1 MDARKLNSP
10 EAQEVIRAADEAI
23 MSRDALAGEIE
34 QTVEDEK
41 NAPSPGEAL
50 EAIERRRQL
59 SAEYVVARQ
68 QAEEVLTQ
76 LREAVRNDSP
86 ERLNERMEEGRAR
99 NRENG
104 QYDEKYDGIS
114 TRELSAERERL
125 NLRLE
130 QVENELEGAHG
141 SRYRRLEREAE
152 RLYNERSAV
161 EAEILLRG
169 EVYGAR
175 PDGIGESAQV
185 SDRPMAVV
193 ADDFGDADGQSR
205 AMPGAQDGNGTT
217 VIDSSDV
224 QSVDNAP
231 QMRTEVQ
238 NQNTP
243 AELRTSA
250 NGYVEVF
257 TADGQVDIERAQEM
271 LDSANTGVTYKPAGE
286 YSADEIRNIQGYLQ
300 SVDKNMVELCEE
312 YRANKNGK
320 FKRYT
325 ISPVTDVEAS
335 DISALTGT
343 DLSGYVH
350 AIDKNGFNHIEKR
363 HGVNG
368 EQDKSMSNAIDVARI
383 GYVLA
388 NYDSVELAL
397 KEDGTPDAV
406 YGYLDAQMRPAK
418 KLVYSKKINGTMY
431 VIETAGDNAYKSCG

>member
-1 MDARKLNSP
+1 M
-10 EAQEVIRAADEAI
+10 
-23 MSRDALAGEIE
+23 
-34 QTVEDEK
+34 
-41 NAPSPGEAL
+41 
-50 EAIERRRQL
+50 
-59 SAEYVVARQ
+59 
-68 QAEEVLTQ
+68 
-76 LREAVRNDSP
+76 
-86 ERLNERMEEGRAR
+86 
-99 NRENG
+99 
-104 QYDEKYDGIS
+104 
-114 TRELSAERERL
+114 
-125 NLRLE
+125 
-130 QVENELEGAHG
+130 
-141 SRYRRLEREAE
+141 
-152 RLYNERSAV
+152 
-161 EAEILLRG
+161 
-169 EVYGAR
+169 
-175 PDGIGESAQV
+175 
-185 SDRPMAVV
+185 
-193 ADDFGDADGQSR
+193 
-205 AMPGAQDGNGTT
+205 
-217 VIDSSDV
+217 

-250 NGYVEVF
+250 NGYIEVF

-271 LDSANTGVTYKPAGE
+271 LDGANTGVTYKPAGE

-363 HGVNG
+363 HGING
-368 EQDKSMSNAIDVARI
+368 ENDSNMSNASDVARI

-397 KEDGTPDAV
+397 KEDGTPDAAV
-406 YGYLDAQMRPAK
+406 GYMDSNDNPSK
-418 KLVYSKKINGTMY
+418 KLIYSKKINGTMY
-431 VIETAGDNAYKSCG
+431 VIEAAGDNAYKKLWVITAYMDSGNKKRGLRQAPNASEQQVIDPRLTSETDFPSRPSDINISQDSENVNGGANATSGGIYANGKPLFSAMTDAELDGEIAREGRNAGRRLEELRSERENRTGQENVDRRRRDVRLGEIEQMLSDVPRRTIPSLTCRNGT